1 LRTAAVPF
9 SFLGVLVLICPAI
22 GMPWSLPP
30 VPELAQYPPMAE
42 QALAAVVNQRL
53 AAPPARALTQSTQTP
68 VSTPAEAGA
77 GRLRPDA
84 WSRVLTQALAPAP
97 VAAATV
103 RPAAP
108 ARAAVSIAAS
118 EPRTHVVQ
126 DGDNLWAISR
136 RYDVTVDALARA
148 NDLTADSTLRLGK
161 ELSIPAAGSTTPV
174 TASPSKSAPRT
185 ANASPTVNYVVQPGD
200 TLWSIAARHGTKVE
214 DVMARNDLDES
225 ALIRPGQRLVIS
237 GRALAR
243 HRQVAAQSRTRP
255 GPARSEPEMADTVT
269 LRAAGEFLWPSRGVL
284 TSRFGLRRYRRHH
297 DGIDIAAPHG
307 TPIYASRDGIVDS
320 AGRQNGFGLVVFL
333 VHGDGMVTV
342 YGHASR
348 LLVVTGQA
356 VKKGQLIALVGCTGR
371 CTGSHLHYE
380 VRTNGKA
387 QNPLLYFR

>member
-1 LRTAAVPF
+1 MRTAAVPF
-9 SFLGVLVLICPAI
+9 SFLGVLVLIGPAI
-22 GMPWSLPP
+22 GMPRSLPP
-30 VPELAQYPPMAE
+30 APELAQYPPTAE

-53 AAPPARALTQSTQTP
+53 AAPPARALTQLTQTP

-77 GRLRPDA
+77 ARLRPDA
-84 WSRVLTQALAPAP
+84 WSRALTQALAPAP
-97 VAAATV
+97 VAAATA
-103 RPAAP
+103 RLAAP

-118 EPRTHVVQ
+118 EPRTHTVQ

-200 TLWSIAARHGTKVE
+200 TLWSIAARHGTKIE
-214 DVMARNDLDES
+214 DIMARNDLDES
-225 ALIRPGQRLVIS
+225 ALIRPGQCLVIS
-237 GRALAR
+237 GRELAQ
-243 HRQVAAQSRTRP
+243 HRQLAAQSRNRAGVRP
-255 GPARSEPEMADTVT
+255 QPQMADVAT

-297 DGIDIAAPHG
+297 DGIDIAAPPG
-307 TPIYASRDGIVDS
+307 TPIFASRDGIVDS
-320 AGRQNGFGLVVFL
+320 AGRQNGFGLVIFL
-333 VHGDGMVTV
+333 VHGDGLVTV

-371 CTGSHLHYE
+371 CTGSHLHFE
-380 VRTNGKA
+380 VRQDGRA
-387 QNPLLYFR
+387 QNPLQYLQ